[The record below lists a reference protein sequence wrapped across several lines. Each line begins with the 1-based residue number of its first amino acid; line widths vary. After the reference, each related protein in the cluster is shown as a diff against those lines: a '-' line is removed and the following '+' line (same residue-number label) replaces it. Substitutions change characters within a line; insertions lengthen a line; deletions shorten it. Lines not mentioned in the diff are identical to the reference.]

1 MSMPSPSHP
10 PDHSCCS
17 AKSADSG
24 AKAVD
29 PVCGMTVDPATTAHR
44 AAHDDKDYFF
54 CSAGCRT
61 KFIADPDR
69 YLGEARQPA
78 PVIPGA
84 IYTCPMHPE
93 VRQEGPGS
101 CPICGMA
108 LEPETVTAEAPVNH
122 ELIDFTRRLW
132 VAAVLTLPVFA
143 LEMGGHLTGLAMRI
157 SGQTSNWIQ
166 FALAT
171 PVVLWAGWPF
181 FQRGWASL
189 RNRSLNMFTL
199 IAIGVG
205 AAWIYSVVAVLA
217 PALFPAA
224 VRRMD
229 GSAPVYFEA
238 AAIITVL
245 VLVGQILEL
254 RAREQTSGAIRAL
267 LDLAPKTARRLRDD
281 GGDEDVTLDMVAV
294 GDRLR
299 VRPGEKVAVD
309 GEILDGRVTI
319 DESLVTG
326 ESMPVTKDVGDKVV
340 AGSLNKTG
348 SFVMRADKVG
358 ADTLLAQIVQM
369 VAQAQRSR
377 APIQRLADKVSGWFV
392 PAVIAIAVLAA
403 VVWGLIG
410 PEPRLSY
417 ALVAAVSVLIIAC
430 PCALGL
436 ATPISIMVGVG
447 RGAHAGVLIKNAEAL
462 ERFEKVDTLVLDKTG
477 TLTEGRPSV
486 TAIRPA
492 AGFDETELLRL
503 SASLERA
510 SEHPLADAVVRA
522 ATDRK
527 LALSEASEFDSPVGR
542 GVTGVVDGRRVALG
556 NGRYLGE
563 IGVDVAALEAEAE
576 ALRQDGATAIFVA
589 VDGAA
594 AGVLGIAD
602 PVKATT
608 AGAIRDLKAAGLR
621 LVMMTG
627 DNRTTAEAVARRLG
641 IDDVQAEVLPQDKAA
656 VVERLR
662 AEGRIVAMAG
672 DGVNDAPA
680 LAAADVGV
688 AMGAG
693 SDVAIE
699 SAGVTLL
706 GGDLQGIVR
715 ARKLSKA
722 VMSNIRQNLVFAFGY
737 NALGIPVAAGLLYPI
752 FGLLLSPALAAL
764 AMALSSVSVIGNA
777 LRLRA
782 VRL

>member
-1 MSMPSPSHP
+1 MSSHSRP
-10 PDHSCCS
+10 AGHSCCS
-17 AKSADSG
+17 TKSADSSSTT
-24 AKAVD
+24 VD
-29 PVCGMTVDPATTAHR
+29 PVCGMSVDPANSAHR
-44 AAHDDKDYFF
+44 AAHEGQDHFF
-54 CSAGCRT
+54 CSAGCQT
-61 KFIADPDR
+61 KFVANPDR
-69 YLGEARQPA
+69 YLGDKPLPE
-78 PVIPGA
+78 PVVPGA

-122 ELIDFTRRLW
+122 ELIDFTRRFW
-132 VAAVLTLPVFA
+132 VGLVLTVPVFA
-143 LEMGGHLTGLAMRI
+143 LEMGGHLTGLAMQVP
-157 SGQTSNWIQ
+157 GQTSNWIQ

-181 FQRGWASL
+181 FQRGWSSI
-189 RNRSLNMFTL
+189 RNRSLNMFSL
-199 IAIGVG
+199 ISLGVG
-205 AAWIYSVVAVLA
+205 AAWIYSLVAVLA
-217 PALFPAA
+217 PGLFPAA

-238 AAIITVL
+238 AAIIIVL
-245 VLVGQILEL
+245 VLLGQILEL

-267 LDLAPKTARRLRDD
+267 LDLAPKTARRVRDD
-281 GGDEDVTLDMVAV
+281 GSDEDVTLDLVAV

-309 GEILDGRVTI
+309 GVILDGRVTI

-326 ESMPVTKDVGDKVV
+326 ESMPVTKSVGDKVV

-392 PAVIAIAVLAA
+392 PAVIGIAVIAA
-403 VVWGLIG
+403 VVWGLMG

-417 ALVAAVSVLIIAC
+417 AIVAAVSVLIIAC

-486 TAIRPA
+486 TAIRPV
-492 AGFDETELLRL
+492 AGLNETELLRL
-503 SASLERA
+503 SASLERG

-522 ATDRK
+522 AADRK

-556 NGRYLGE
+556 NGRYFKE
-563 IGVDVAALEAEAE
+563 IGVDVAALEVEAE
-576 ALRQDGATAIFVA
+576 TLRQDGATAIFVS
-589 VDGAA
+589 VDGVG

-602 PVKATT
+602 PIKATS
-608 AGAIRDLKAAGLR
+608 AEAIRELKAVGLR

-641 IDDVQAEVLPQDKAA
+641 IDDVRAEVLPQDKAA
-656 VVERLR
+656 VVEQLR

-680 LAAADVGV
+680 LATADVGV

-706 GGDLQGIVR
+706 GGDLGGIVR

-722 VMSNIRQNLVFAFGY
+722 VMSNIRQNLIFAFGY
-737 NALGIPVAAGLLYPI
+737 NALGIPVAAGLLYPV

-764 AMALSSVSVIGNA
+764 AMALSSVSVIANA

-782 VRL
+782 VSL

>member
-1 MSMPSPSHP
+1 MSTPSHP
-10 PDHSCCS
+10 HSTGPDGCS
-17 AKSADSG
+17 PKPADSG
-24 AKAVD
+24 ACAVD
-29 PVCGMTVDPATTAHR
+29 PVCGMTVDPATATGRTAHEGQ
-44 AAHDDKDYFF
+44 DYFF

-61 KFIADPDR
+61 KFVAEPGR
-69 YLGEARQPA
+69 YLGEKPQSA
-78 PVIPGA
+78 PVVPGT
-84 IYTCPMHPE
+84 IYTCPMHPQ
-93 VRQEGPGS
+93 VRQEGPGF

-108 LEPETVTAEAPVNH
+108 LEPETVTVEAPVNH
-122 ELIDFTRRLW
+122 ELVDFTRRFRVGL
-132 VAAVLTLPVFA
+132 VLALPVLA
-143 LEMGGHLTGLAMRI
+143 LEMGGHLTGLAMRMP
-157 SGQTSNWIQ
+157 GQTSNWIQ

-181 FQRGWASL
+181 FQRGWASI

-199 IAIGVG
+199 IALGVG
-205 AAWIYSVVAVLA
+205 AAWIYSVVAVLT
-217 PALFPAA
+217 PDLFPAA

-238 AAIITVL
+238 AAVIVVL

-267 LDLAPKTARRLRDD
+267 LDLTPKTARRVRED
-281 GGDEDVTLDMVAV
+281 GGDEDVTLDLIAV

-299 VRPGEKVAVD
+299 LRPGEKVAVD
-309 GEILDGRVTI
+309 GEILEGRVTI

-326 ESMPVTKDVGDKVV
+326 ESMPVTREVGDRVI

-348 SFVMRADKVG
+348 SFVMRADKIG

-377 APIQRLADKVSGWFV
+377 APIQRLADQVSGWFV

-403 VVWGLIG
+403 VVWALVG

-447 RGAHAGVLIKNAEAL
+447 RGARSGVLIKNAEAL

-492 AGFDETELLRL
+492 AGFDEGELLRL
-503 SASLERA
+503 SASLERN

-522 ATDRK
+522 ATERK
-527 LALSEASEFDSPVGR
+527 LVLLEASEFDSPVGR
-542 GVTGVVDGRRVALG
+542 GVTGVVDGRRVAIG
-556 NGRYLGE
+556 NGRYLKE
-563 IGVDVAALEAEAE
+563 IGVDAASLEVEAE

-589 VDGAA
+589 MDGTA

-602 PVKATT
+602 PIKTTT
-608 AGAIRDLKAAGLR
+608 AQAIRDLKAAGLR

-715 ARKLSKA
+715 ARRLSKA
-722 VMSNIRQNLVFAFGY
+722 VMGNIRQNLVFAFGY
-737 NALGIPVAAGLLYPI
+737 NTLGIPIAAGLLYPL

-764 AMALSSVSVIGNA
+764 AMALSSVSVVGNA